1 MKWSAAI
8 LSLGLVV
15 SNVQAAPAAGLD
27 LFKLKVSSS
36 MKEVN
41 GRYLASNASTLGL
54 YEGDEFSAV
63 RVYQAA
69 SEKKGCIQL
78 HTYPIGIVDHALG
91 LVGSDGLMT
100 LTDMVNPAAPP
111 KPADGQ
117 VAEWDSF
124 RVSDTKLTTD
134 RVGKWVAFP
143 ISESSWSVKWTDGSA
158 FMTADYM
165 PAEIVMEAAGQARYN
180 TE

>member
-8 LSLGLVV
+8 LSLGLVA

-41 GRYLASNASTLGL
+41 GRYLSSNASTLGL
-54 YEGDEFSAV
+54 YEGDGFSPI
-63 RVYQAA
+63 RVYQAS

-100 LTDMVNPAAPP
+100 LTDMVNPAAP
-111 KPADGQ
+111 KPTGG
-117 VAEWDSF
+117 VIVEWDAF
-124 RVSDTKLTTD
+124 QVSDNKLTTD
-134 RVGKWVAFP
+134 GAGSWAAFP
-143 ISESSWSVKWTDGSA
+143 TSKTSWSLKWTDGSA

-165 PAEIVMEAAGQARYN
+165 PAEIVMEAAGEARYN